1 MYQVAIC
8 QRLLSKYVW
17 NSSFSSVFSHSATL
31 FYNKFQCRSSIYE
44 WALERNLPALEI
56 EKFCVYVH
64 FQGSSQDI
72 LNVFST
78 QGRLNIPYFS
88 WNPSSLPVFSSLS
101 LPSLHFPSFL
111 FFSLPFPSCLSCPF
125 SPPLLL
131 HFIPIFLNHSSR
143 KINMEVS
150 KCWFRALERVNEG
163 PVSTQTSKGSELV
176 FHFSSSDVSC
186 FFIR

>member
-111 FFSLPFPSCLSCPF
+111 FFSLPFPSWSSWCQAVFGSTWWGQPLKSSTGYKQSLNDPCPDC
-125 SPPLLL
+125 
-131 HFIPIFLNHSSR
+131 IDW
-143 KINMEVS
+143 K
-150 KCWFRALERVNEG
+150 
-163 PVSTQTSKGSELV
+163 V
-176 FHFSSSDVSC
+176 FPTA
-186 FFIR
+186 